1 MCDCAGN
8 LAAVPDAVVIL
19 AGGTAKRLGGVSKPD
34 YRVGGTRLIDWVFAE
49 IERTRC
55 SGRVVVVAPEHL
67 SVPPGVVLTL
77 EDPPLGGPLAGLNAG
92 IAQLE
97 DLPDSAV
104 VAVMPCDAPLTP
116 RLWGNLCAQFEDC
129 VGAAPMA
136 DDGESRLQ
144 YLHGCYRLGVL
155 RGLDQVRN
163 RSIRS
168 GFSRLEVAAV
178 ADPQHYCADV
188 DTPQDAR
195 KLAAR
200 LEIPPAVVEA

>member
-92 IAQLE
+92 VSQLG
-97 DLPDSAV
+97 DLPDSAI
-104 VAVMPCDAPLTP
+104 VAMMPCDAPLTP
-116 RLWGNLCAQFEDC
+116 RLWGDLCAQIEDC
-129 VGAAPMA
+129 VGAAPLA
-136 DDGESRLQ
+136 DDGETRLQ
-144 YLHGCYRLGVL
+144 YLHGCYRLGAL

-188 DTPQDAR
+188 DTPEDAR

-200 LEIPPAVVEA
+200 LEIPPM